1 MSNAEPLDACDNF
14 DIDEICGFPTP
25 TPSATPIITPTPT
38 LTPSQTPTFTP
49 TPTNTETPTST
60 PNETPTQTNTPT
72 TTTTLTSTP
81 TQTDT
86 QTPTP
91 TTTTTLTATP
101 SETPTH
107 TPTPTTTTT
116 LTATHTPTQTI
127 TSSQTPTVT
136 PTISLTPNSVCPS
149 NLEFNILGSNPATI
163 PNQFMIRLYQGV
175 GFSFDYGYSEFVSNT
190 QTIFK
195 YGVAPDGNKY
205 PVFSAYTSSANYFLT
220 RNFLGTTDQGFS
232 VQEIVGPIG
241 YPYATGTTNNGDV
254 AWGLYSTISFDGV
267 QYPPNGFVTFPNGIG
282 GGQQY
287 LVYPSS
293 CPTPTPTQTP
303 TRTSTPTPT
312 TTTTLTATPT
322 QTPTLTR
329 TPAVTPTQTPT
340 RTLTPSP
347 TRTPT
352 QTRTPS
358 PTPTPNY
365 VYYLAE
371 SLSCNCSSPQLIYVR
386 TTSPFFV
393 DGRYYAF
400 NNFPNR
406 KLLFQEAIPVPPVP
420 SPFTDIV
427 GYTQARSNTIC
438 SLVTCF

>member
-72 TTTTLTSTP
+72 
-81 TQTDT
+81 QTDT

-91 TTTTTLTATP
+91 TTTTTLTL
-101 SETPTH
+101 TPTQTATQ

-116 LTATHTPTQTI
+116 LTATHTPTQTV

-149 NLEFNILGSNPATI
+149 NLEFNKLGVVPQTI
-163 PNQFMIRLYQGV
+163 PNQFMVRLNQGS
-175 GFSFDYGYSEFVSNT
+175 GFTFDFGYSEFVSNT

-195 YGVAPDGNKY
+195 TGIAPDGNKY
-205 PVFSAYTSSANYFLT
+205 PVFSAFTSSANYFLT
-220 RNFLGTTDQGFS
+220 RTFLGTTDQGFS
-232 VQEIVGPIG
+232 VQEIIGPVG

-267 QYPPNGFVTFPNGIG
+267 QYPPNGSVIFPNGIG
-282 GGQQY
+282 GGEQY
-287 LVYPSS
+287 LVYPNS

-303 TRTSTPTPT
+303 TRTATPTPT

-322 QTPTLTR
+322 QTPTLT
-329 TPAVTPTQTPT
+329 QTPT
-340 RTLTPSP
+340 TTA
-347 TRTPT
+347 T

-358 PTPTPNY
+358 PTPTLTKTPASTPTTTPTKTPTPTATP
-365 VYYLAE
+365 VYIYYIADIYQ
-371 SLSCNCSSPQLIYVR
+371 CNFACSISARDQIIR
-386 TTSPFFV
+386 TTTLGL
-393 DGRYYAF
+393 DNLNTWAF
-400 NNFPNR
+400 NNYPNR
-406 KLLFQEAIPVPPVP
+406 RIYFTSQIPYPGYFDV
-420 SPFTDIV
+420 SIV
-427 GYTQARSNTIC
+427 GFTSSRSGAC
-438 SLVTCF
+438 SSVTCF